1 MYLPLSASSL
11 LGNRDYID
19 KYLLS
24 MVDIDILYGWGWY
37 LSDNGLLSA
46 KQFNYV

>member
-1 MYLPLSASSL
+1 MVVIAMLVDNIVDLKCVLYLPLSAGSL

-24 MVDIDILYGWGWY
+24 IDDIDILYG
-37 LSDNGLLSA
+37 
-46 KQFNYV
+46 